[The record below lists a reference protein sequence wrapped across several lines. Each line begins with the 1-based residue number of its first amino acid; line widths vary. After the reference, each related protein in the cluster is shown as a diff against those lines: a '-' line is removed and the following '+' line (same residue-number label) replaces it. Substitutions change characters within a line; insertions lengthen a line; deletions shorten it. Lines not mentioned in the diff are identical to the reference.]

1 MLAAVIIFC
10 ACQKAADNP
19 APARLAPVKAEPF
32 ETPKAAQPK
41 NEEPQ
46 VKIRRERDGRYSWE
60 VSGKDVAKVLQ
71 TDRRLR
77 KSLGDGVDNTG
88 KEE

>member
-1 MLAAVIIFC
+1 LLAAVIILC

-19 APARLAPVKAEPF
+19 APERLAPVKTDPV
-32 ETPKAAQPK
+32 ETPKAVQTK

-77 KSLGDGVDNTG
+77 KSLGDGLDTG